1 LRRWRPVKRAFD
13 VALASLGLILL
24 SPVIAAIAMRIRIDR
39 DGPVLYGGTRVG
51 LGGKE
56 FKILKFRTMVTDA
69 DRVGGPNTPDDDP
82 RLTRT
87 GRVLRR
93 HKLDELPQLLNVL
106 GGSMSFVGPRPQV
119 PEEVAGYT
127 DEERL
132 LLTVRP
138 GITDWASLRFH
149 NEGEILKSQPDPDR
163 AYAELIRP
171 EKMRL
176 GLQYV
181 RRGTL
186 RDDVKILL
194 RTVAL
199 PLRRRSSTDPAAP
212 GAPVESGY

>member
-1 LRRWRPVKRAFD
+1 LRHRRPAKRAFD
-13 VALASLGLILL
+13 LGLSSLGIIVL
-24 SPVIAAIAMRIRIDR
+24 SPLIAAIALRIRIDR
-39 DGPVLYGGTRVG
+39 DGPVLYRGTRVG
-51 LGGKE
+51 LGSKE
-56 FKILKFRTMVTDA
+56 FKILKFRTMVANA
-69 DRVGGPNTPDDDP
+69 DRIGGPNTPDDDP

-87 GRVLRR
+87 GRALRR
-93 HKLDELPQLLNVL
+93 HKLDELPQLFNVL

-176 GLQYV
+176 GLEYV

-186 RDDVKILL
+186 LDDINILV
-194 RTVAL
+194 RTAAL
-199 PLRRRSSTDPAAP
+199 PLWRRSSTDAAAP
-212 GAPVESGY
+212 GTPLESGY